1 MSGNLTN
8 DYRALG
14 VKVEEGEAVKNK
26 CTMPFHKC
34 DLLIIDEVFLI
45 SMDNL
50 TSLSIYIK
58 RNPNMKVLI
67 LGDPFKT
74 RVLTKYQIM

>member
-1 MSGNLTN
+1 MT

-26 CTMPFHKC
+26 CTMPFHNC

-67 LGDPFKT
+67 LGDPFQNESVNKC
-74 RVLTKYQIM
+74 QIMWN